1 MSSLRLVC
9 VRACV
14 RMNSASSPSKTASF
28 ARPYWNAA
36 TCYGTAHATTTF
48 HEQYNKHDY
57 RYSYG
62 RCGEF
67 VRQDGLRGLAL
78 GYCTKV
84 RFTRFLTTPLATE
97 LTGIDLTRPGQS
109 AAQAARVAEVADAFF
124 DLLVRYSHSHP
135 YRDGDYGNVMRSRKL
150 PRDSFCIFTGF
161 AEALASPELETL
173 RAMWRARYPSAK
185 APPAPPTPPPP
196 KPEAPQGTVASQPPL
211 PPPSPGTLRSAAA
224 SLARTSPKTIHL
236 EALEARLVAEY
247 ERASDACVHS
257 HATSPSGCAVHACTG
272 LYTVQTV
279 IARRGVRAGRR
290 QVVAVTKGALRRA
303 LHVTAMRSMREIRD
317 AFERPKRSCN

>member
-1 MSSLRLVC
+1 
-9 VRACV
+9 
-14 RMNSASSPSKTASF
+14 MNSAPSPSKTASF

-48 HEQYNKHDY
+48 HEQYNKRDY

-97 LTGIDLTRPGQS
+97 LTGVDLTKPGQG
-109 AAQAARVAEVADAFF
+109 AAQAARVVAVADEFF

-135 YRDGDYGNVMRSRKL
+135 YRDGDYGNVMRSRAL

-161 AEALASPELETL
+161 AAALSSPELETL
-173 RAMWRARYPSAK
+173 RATWRARYPLAT
-185 APPAPPTPPPP
+185 APPAPSTPPPP
-196 KPEAPQGTVASQPPL
+196 KSEAPQETAASPPPP
-211 PPPSPGTLRSAAA
+211 PPPSPGTSRAAAA
-224 SLARTSPKTIHL
+224 SHARTSRKTLRL
-236 EALEARLVAEY
+236 EALEARLVTEY
-247 ERASDACVHS
+247 ECASSARVHS
-257 HATSPSGCAVHACTG
+257 HATSPSGCAVHACTE

-290 QVVAVTKGALRRA
+290 QVVVVAKGALRRA
-303 LHVTAMRSMREIRD
+303 LHVAVMRSVHEIRA
-317 AFERPKRSCN
+317 AFERPRRSCN

>member
-1 MSSLRLVC
+1 MC
-9 VRACV
+9 ACV
-14 RMNSASSPSKTASF
+14 CMCICARMNSAPSPSKTASF

-48 HEQYNKHDY
+48 HEQYNKRDCH
-57 RYSYG
+57 YSYG

-97 LTGIDLTRPGQS
+97 LTGLDLTKPGQG

-173 RAMWRARYPSAK
+173 RATWRARYPSVTAS
-185 APPAPPTPPPP
+185 PAPSTPPPP
-196 KPEAPQGTVASQPPL
+196 KPEASQETATSPPRL
-211 PPPSPGTLRSAAA
+211 PPPSPGTSRAAAA
-224 SLARTSPKTIHL
+224 SLARTNRKTLQL

-247 ERASDACVHS
+247 ERASSAYVHS
-257 HATSPSGCAVHACTG
+257 HATSPSGCVVHTCTM

-290 QVVAVTKGALRRA
+290 QVVVVTKGALRRA
-303 LHVTAMRSMREIRD
+303 LHVAAMRSVREIRD
-317 AFERPKRSCN
+317 AFGRPKRSCN